1 MAVVCGYWPLYRYIP
16 ENAEKG
22 ENPFVLDSKEPNGK
36 LREFMMGETR
46 FASLTRTFPETAEK
60 LFAEAEE
67 QCADRYAKYKDMAE
81 G

>member
-1 MAVVCGYWPLYRYIP
+1 
-16 ENAEKG
+16 
-22 ENPFVLDSKEPNGK
+22 
-36 LREFMMGETR
+36 MMGETR